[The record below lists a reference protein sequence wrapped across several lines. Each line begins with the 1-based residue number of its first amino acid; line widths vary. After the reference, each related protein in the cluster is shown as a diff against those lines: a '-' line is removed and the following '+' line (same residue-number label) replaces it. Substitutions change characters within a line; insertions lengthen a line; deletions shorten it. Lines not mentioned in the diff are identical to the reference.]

1 MRMHEVMPKDE
12 AVEIG
17 SYEFTAERIM
27 EFARDFDPQ
36 FFHLD
41 AERAKNSVFGGL
53 CASGWHISAAMMK
66 CNVAFIK
73 AQAKALMAEGKAPP
87 KLGPSPGFK
96 NLKWLKPAFAGDVV
110 TYSARYIGARPIP
123 SRPGRYFC
131 DVAYEGRNQKN
142 ELIYSVDCSVVEF
155 D

>member
-73 AQAKALMAEGKAPP
+73 AQAKALMAEGKIAAQAWPLARFQEP
-87 KLGPSPGFK
+87 EMAEAGLCRRRGDLFGTLHPY
-96 NLKWLKPAFAGDVV
+96 PAD
-110 TYSARYIGARPIP
+110 TQQARPVLL
-123 SRPGRYFC
+123 RCG
-131 DVAYEGRNQKN
+131 
-142 ELIYSVDCSVVEF
+142 L
-155 D
+155 